1 MKYQEAFD
9 DVFEFNVYHRE
20 DNNGLVIIDGIVKTD
35 SISLLQELV
44 DKATPKKPTVLSYS
58 EDFRLEKIISCNSC
72 KKPVVNVWSY
82 RTYKPNYC
90 HYCGQAIDW
99 STDE

>member
-1 MKYQEAFD
+1 MNKYEEALETIMKQIDILCE
-9 DVFEFNVYHRE
+9 
-20 DNNGLVIIDGIVKTD
+20 DGIFINFRHNNEYFILK
-35 SISLLQELV
+35 ELV

-90 HYCGQAIDW
+90 HYCGQSLDW

>member
-1 MKYQEAFD
+1 MNKYEEALSWL
-9 DVFEFNVYHRE
+9 EKTFNQYLGDWQLSSVHFGLHR
-20 DNNGLVIIDGIVKTD
+20 DLK
-35 SISLLQELV
+35 ELV

-90 HYCGQAIDW
+90 HYCGQSLDW